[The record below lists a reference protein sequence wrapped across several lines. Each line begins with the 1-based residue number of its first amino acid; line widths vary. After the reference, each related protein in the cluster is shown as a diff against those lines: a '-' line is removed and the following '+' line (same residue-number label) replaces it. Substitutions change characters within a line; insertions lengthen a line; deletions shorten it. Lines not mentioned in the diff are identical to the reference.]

1 MNTKVHQDIKP
12 RWKQETFEGKFKEHK
27 ISIQTGDKINKHF

>member
-12 RWKQETFEGKFKEHK
+12 RWKQESFEGKFKEHK
-27 ISIQTGDKINKHF
+27 ISMQTADKINKYF